1 MKSFILSVFGV
12 HSEEDRVKAGSRC
25 GAVNIIFNIILFVI
39 KLIGGII
46 SGSVSVTAD
55 ALNNLSDTSASIVGL
70 IGFHISGAK
79 ADREHPFGHARAEY
93 LSALCVAV
101 LILLLGAE
109 LLKSSV
115 EKIIHPSPVSFTPVV
130 FAVLVIS
137 IIVKLIMFFY
147 NRLLGK
153 AIDSSLLEATSKDSL
168 NDFFTTL
175 GVLAGGIAACFTDI
189 NPDGFIGCA
198 VAIFILYGGINLIKE
213 TSDPLLGAAPDP
225 KLVNSIEE
233 KILSYPNIFG
243 THDLIIHDY
252 GPNRRFASVHVEMPA
267 NLTIIAC
274 HDVIDAME
282 RDFLSDYGINLIVH
296 LDPVSDGGELR
307 ETICRIAKSIDKGCT
322 IHDLRIS
329 GSTLFF
335 DCVKPETCA
344 LSDSAVADIFQ
355 TEIKAFDPSLTA
367 AVTVDSGF
375 APVQNYGEAHN

>member
-1 MKSFILSVFGV
+1 MKSFILSVFGAS
-12 HSEEDRVKAGSRC
+12 SEEERVKAGSRC

-101 LILLLGAE
+101 LIILLGAE

-137 IIVKLIMFFY
+137 VIVKLFMFFY

-153 AIDSSLLEATSKDSL
+153 AIDSALLEATSKDSL
-168 NDFFTTL
+168 NDFFTTS
-175 GVLAGGIAACFTDI
+175 GVLIGGIVSRFTDV

-198 VAIFILYGGINLIKE
+198 VAIFILYGGIKLIKE
-213 TSDPLLGAAPDP
+213 TSDPLLGVAPDP
-225 KLVNSIEE
+225 KLVSAIKE
-233 KILSYPNIFG
+233 KILSYPNILG
-243 THDLIIHDY
+243 AHDLIIHDY
-252 GPNRRFASVHVEMPA
+252 GPNRRFGSVHVEMPSD
-267 NLTIIAC
+267 LTIVAC
-274 HDVIDAME
+274 HDVIDSME
-282 RDFLSDYGINLIVH
+282 RSFLSSYGINLIVH
-296 LDPVSDGGELR
+296 LDPVSDGGELKER
-307 ETICRIAKSIDKGCT
+307 ICRIAGSIDQGFT

-329 GSTLFF
+329 GSTIFF
-335 DCVKPETCA
+335 DCVKPETCT

-367 AVTVDSGF
+367 VVTVDSGF
-375 APVQNYGEAHN
+375 APVQNYGESHS